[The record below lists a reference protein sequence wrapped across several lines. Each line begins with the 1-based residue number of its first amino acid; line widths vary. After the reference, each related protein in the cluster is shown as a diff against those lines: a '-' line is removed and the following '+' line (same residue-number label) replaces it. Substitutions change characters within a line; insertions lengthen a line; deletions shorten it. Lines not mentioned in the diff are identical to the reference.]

1 MDVVTVK
8 GFRVSPAKEADR
20 AVLLRPAPRPQG
32 REIGLLALS
41 LVLVTLLHYG
51 VEAALEATLGQNA
64 EDVGHLAVVLY
75 LVPLAWASVMFGP
88 RQLLLIGLA
97 VFAVNVPSLVLH
109 HLRGLSWLFEA
120 TLLGTLLLVAAVL
133 AWRNRA
139 AAQEREDGL
148 RLVVQRVTAAQEEE
162 RRRIAQELHD
172 DTMQGLVIVRRE
184 LESLLGEPELHG
196 SFRQKVEELEE
207 ATKRLADGLRRFS
220 RDLRPSI
227 LDDLGL
233 IPAIEWVVEDLHH
246 RTGLLVHTS
255 VLGEARRLTP
265 DQEVALFR
273 IAQEALRNIE
283 KHAQARQVQ
292 VEIAYSPES
301 TRLCVQDDGVG
312 FSMPASLND
321 LVQAG
326 KLGLLGLGERSALI
340 GGKLEITSAPG
351 KGTTVCVEVPK
362 RLT

>member
-1 MDVVTVK
+1 MRSRMDVVTVK
-8 GFRVSPAKEADR
+8 GFRVSLTKEADR
-20 AVLLRPAPRPQG
+20 AVLLRPAPRPQR

-41 LVLVTLLHYG
+41 LVLVTLFHYG
-51 VEAALEATLGQNA
+51 SEAALGPGA
-64 EDVGHLAVVLY
+64 ESVRHVAVALY
-75 LVPLAWASVMFGP
+75 LVPLAWASLMFGP
-88 RQLLLIGLA
+88 GGVLLIGLA
-97 VFAVNVPSLVLH
+97 VFVVNAPSLVVN

-120 TLLGTLLLVAAVL
+120 TQLGTLLLVAAVL
-133 AWRNRA
+133 AWRNRT

-148 RLVVQRVTAAQEEE
+148 RMVVQRVTAAQEEE

-196 SFRQKVEELEE
+196 SVRQKVEELEE

-265 DQEVALFR
+265 DPEGAPLPLSHHALPH
-273 IAQEALRNIE
+273 IS
-283 KHAQARQVQ
+283 KK
-292 VEIAYSPES
+292 P
-301 TRLCVQDDGVG
+301 
-312 FSMPASLND
+312 
-321 LVQAG
+321 
-326 KLGLLGLGERSALI
+326 
-340 GGKLEITSAPG
+340 
-351 KGTTVCVEVPK
+351 
-362 RLT
+362 

>member
-233 IPAIEWVVEDLHH
+233 MPAIEWVVEDLHH

-255 VLGEARRLTP
+255 VLGEAPHRSGGAAQHREARTRATSSSGDCLQPRVHTSLRSRRRRRLFYAGLVERPSASGQAGPLGAWGAVCP
-265 DQEVALFR
+265 DR
-273 IAQEALRNIE
+273 R
-283 KHAQARQVQ
+283 QARDHISSGQGHHRV
-292 VEIAYSPES
+292 
-301 TRLCVQDDGVG
+301 R
-312 FSMPASLND
+312 
-321 LVQAG
+321 
-326 KLGLLGLGERSALI
+326 
-340 GGKLEITSAPG
+340 
-351 KGTTVCVEVPK
+351 
-362 RLT
+362 